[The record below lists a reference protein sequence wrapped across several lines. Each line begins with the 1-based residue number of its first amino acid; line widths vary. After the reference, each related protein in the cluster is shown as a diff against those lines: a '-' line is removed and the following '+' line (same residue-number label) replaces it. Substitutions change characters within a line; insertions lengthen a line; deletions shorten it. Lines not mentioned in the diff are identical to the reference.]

1 VLPHPHPYL
10 ASAAS
15 EPPEE
20 TPTHRSVRFGWIR
33 PVTAVLGLLACIS
46 LSGAASAATFTMQ
59 ELFDGA
65 EFTIG
70 STRFSSFLPSSDGLG
85 TANPNLV
92 TVETVENSSLLGFT
106 VTGPGFR
113 DDSSFNYNF
122 QVVQTD
128 SREINGASLWITDLD
143 FSPTLMGA
151 VSISVFECELGTP
164 GAGGPG
170 DCVAETQD
178 PRPDLM
184 VERTSDPIIDLID
197 AQVFDPSQGPGDI
210 FKIRSELATELTGG
224 GSVQLN
230 SYATLFTVVPEPGTA
245 AMLGLG
251 LAGLGVAGRRRER
264 RDGLGEDDSRHGSL

>member
-1 VLPHPHPYL
+1 LDPTRYRCPRPPGLHL
-10 ASAAS
+10 AVGSGKRRHVHDAGALRRGRV
-15 EPPEE
+15 
-20 TPTHRSVRFGWIR
+20 HDRVH
-33 PVTAVLGLLACIS
+33 AVLVFPPQFGRV
-46 LSGAASAATFTMQ
+46 G
-59 ELFDGA
+59 D
-65 EFTIG
+65 
-70 STRFSSFLPSSDGLG
+70 
-85 TANPNLV
+85 
-92 TVETVENSSLLGFT
+92 T